1 MLQSLS
7 RCSHVMYT
15 LCCSCNR
22 SVVAAIVMCLSSN
35 SVISVSSL
43 HCVDGVMECA
53 LVATDHNGKFDRH
66 ACELAIAEQLM

>member
-1 MLQSLS
+1 
-7 RCSHVMYT
+7 MYT
-15 LCCSCNR
+15 LCYSCNR

-53 LVATDHNGKFDRH
+53 LAAADHNGKFNSH
-66 ACELAIAEQLM
+66 AGELAIADHLL